1 MMHLRLPLLSASMA
15 LLMAHGQ
22 LHAQV
27 AISPTSGATPSPN
40 AMLEVISTNK
50 GFLAPRV
57 TATQRTSMGAVA
69 GLIVYQTD
77 GTAGYYY
84 YYDTAWRMISASRT
98 WSLGGDA
105 INPATDFLGTTNAQ
119 PLAFRT
125 QSLERM
131 RIAATGEVLVH
142 AGTAPAVSERMHV
155 QGAVKIGTTAGTSAG
170 AMRFDNGQF
179 QGYLDNSAPDNGW
192 QQMDNVF
199 GTRKGQLYTP
209 ISVLP
214 CNTPSDVANPQ
225 AAPRSWPIIGPGA
238 GSLSTDFGSM
248 SLSPYGSIW
257 EDGRRQY
264 LYKSD
269 SLAAKGICGPI
280 KAVAFY
286 VPSTFNT
293 AAATYHFVRI
303 SLKNTT
309 EATMAAGIDPTG
321 LTVAHSSGD
330 CPSTWDLVVPT
341 PPPTQP
347 PYVRHQIPAPRSP
360 IYHDAGSCGY
370 WTTPVPGWKVHN
382 FNALGNDP
390 IAADASGFNWAGI
403 GYNLLVDASMD
414 NQHWGVVASAPI
426 QVYSA
431 GYTSTAF
438 VYCDACGHTTPGGAL
453 CGWSG
458 LPPAVPQTGTQAAQY
473 LYEGWGWV
481 GGWDLNNGT
490 SLRECSG
497 DATPWVGSRG
507 TMTSIPRIAFYANY
521 TGGNLPT
528 ARADYLFSQQG
539 VMIGDATWAAGAH
552 GSAPHRMF
560 KGPGTISAQKSVWG
574 GGVLLSDHVFDHH
587 YDGTIRPEDAVQ
599 ARGYEQ
605 MSISAMADHLE
616 QQRHLP
622 TIDGR
627 AEWNASGPFSLDKL
641 TTQLWV
647 SVEQQALYIK
657 ELNERMEA
665 LQQYLVE
672 KRLNELKQAPAPVKK
687 K

>member
-57 TATQRTSMGAVA
+57 TATQRTSMVAVA

-77 GTAGYYY
+77 GTAGYY

-192 QQMDNVF
+192 QQMNNVF

-209 ISVLP
+209 VTVLP
-214 CNTPSDVANPQ
+214 CNTPSDVSNPQ
-225 AAPRSWPIIGPGA
+225 ALPRSWPIIGPLSGFGTSA
-238 GSLSTDFGSM
+238 GMDI
-248 SLSPYGSIW
+248 SPYASVW
-257 EDGRRQY
+257 EDGRRQH

-269 SLAAKGICGPI
+269 TMAAKGICGPI

-286 VPSTFNT
+286 VTNQGGS
-293 AAATYHFVRI
+293 AGTYHFVHI
-303 SLKNTT
+303 SLKNTSET
-309 EATMAAGIDPTG
+309 NMAAGIDPNG
-321 LTVAHSSGD
+321 LTLAHSSGD
-330 CPSTWDLVVPT
+330 CPSTWT
-341 PPPTQP
+341 
-347 PYVRHQIPAPRSP
+347 PAPPLPGPYARAAGSY
-360 IYHDAGSCGY
+360 IYHTTGSCGN
-370 WTTPVPGWKVHN
+370 WTIAAPGWKVHP
-382 FNALGNDP
+382 FNELGSDP
-390 IAADASGFNWAGI
+390 VAPLDGTGFNWLPGN
-403 GYNLLVDASMD
+403 NLLVETAMD
-414 NQHWGVVASAPI
+414 NQHWGVVASSSI
-426 QVYSA
+426 QTFNA
-431 GYTSTAF
+431 GFSNATAF
-438 VYCDACGHTTPGGAL
+438 AYCDACGHTTPGGAN
-453 CGWSG
+453 CGWST
-458 LPPAVPQTGTQAAQY
+458 PPSVPYTGVQAPSP
-473 LYEGWGWV
+473 LFEGWGWI
-481 GGWDLNNGT
+481 GGWDLNNNT

-497 DATPWVGSRG
+497 DPTPWVGARG
-507 TMTSIPRIAFYANY
+507 THGTLPRIAFYANY
-521 TGGNLPT
+521 TGGSLPT
-528 ARADYLFSQQG
+528 ARADYIFSQTG
-539 VMIGDATWAAGAH
+539 VMIGDATWAAAAH

-560 KGPGTISAQKSVWG
+560 KGPGTISAQKSVWA
-574 GGVLLSDHVFDHH
+574 GGVLLSDHVFDHY
-587 YDGTIRPEDAVQ
+587 YDGTIRSEDAVQ
-599 ARGYEQ
+599 AQGYEQ
-605 MSISAMADHLE
+605 MSIPAMADYME
-616 QQRHLP
+616 QNRHLP

-627 AEWNASGPFSLDKL
+627 DEWNANGTFSLDKL
-641 TTQLWV
+641 TNQLWV